1 MSYDGPERGFY
12 VFFANNS
19 AESLEHVSVTVFLD
33 SGVTF
38 ATPAMSLEPKEA
50 KSFYLTSPTRD
61 FAEWANKVEF
71 E

>member
-19 AESLEHVSVTVFLD
+19 PEPLGHISVTVFLD
-33 SGVTF
+33 SGDTF
-38 ATPAMSLEPKEA
+38 ATPTMSLEPKEA
-50 KSFYLTSPTRD
+50 KSFYLTSPTND
-61 FAEWANKVEF
+61 FAEWAYKVEF